1 MGKSVIKFLAIIA
14 VIAIVIYA
22 GIAGLQFSDRFQIFG
37 VKNDNGVTQGLDLK
51 GGSVIVFEADA
62 TDPSEQDMDTVVQT
76 IRKRLDLQGYT
87 EATVELQGSKKVR
100 VELPDVQ
107 NTDEAVKTLG
117 STAQLVFAEEEHK
130 TPMTETKSMLP
141 MTKSL

>member
-22 GIAGLQFSDRFQIFG
+22 GIAGLQFSDSFQIFG

-107 NTDEAVKTLG
+107 NTDEAV
-117 STAQLVFAEEEHK
+117 
-130 TPMTETKSMLP
+130 
-141 MTKSL
+141 